1 MTGWP
6 LVFVL
11 VLLALFGVYTAL
23 MAIPA
28 LKLMVAETMHYKKI
42 VTNLERMN
50 VSAIDQFFDL
60 PSGEGKPLVLV
71 RDKRIER
78 VSRYSPIS
86 VVNDCIVRDISG
98 AYWHCIV
105 RSTNGAGKAAVVPNL
120 IGELRARRALFNKPE
135 HYRVVFNQEPEVEDI
150 RELGNVAKTET
161 EYLPN

>member
-11 VLLALFGVYTAL
+11 VLLALFGVYTVL

-28 LKLMVAETMHYKKI
+28 LKLMVAETVHHKKI
-42 VTNLERMN
+42 VANLERMN
-50 VSAIDQFFDL
+50 LTAMDQFFD
-60 PSGEGKPLVLV
+60 STSGKPLVLV
-71 RDKRIER
+71 REKLVQR

-86 VVNDCIVRDISG
+86 VVNDCIVRDLSG

-105 RSTNGAGKAAVVPNL
+105 RSTHGASEAALVPNL

-135 HYRVVFNQEPEVEDI
+135 HYRAVFNQEPNVEDI
-150 RELGNVAKTET
+150 RELGRTTKTEN
-161 EYLPN
+161 EYLPT